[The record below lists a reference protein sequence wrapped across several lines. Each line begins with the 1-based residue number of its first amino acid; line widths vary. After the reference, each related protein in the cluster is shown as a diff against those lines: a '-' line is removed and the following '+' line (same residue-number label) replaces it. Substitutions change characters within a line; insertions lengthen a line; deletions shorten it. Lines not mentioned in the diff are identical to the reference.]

1 LNIFE
6 KIHPNLNV
14 NELSTDS
21 LAYLGDAVFNLFVK
35 VLYFKNTSV
44 KNLHKDS
51 QLLVNRK
58 FQSTLLDKVLPLLN
72 EEEKAF
78 VKRGINSK
86 GAGRYGNDPA
96 YRKSTGFEV
105 LVGYLYLTNQER
117 LYNLL
122 MEVLKWVAL

>member
-1 LNIFE
+1 MNIFE

-58 FQSTLLDKVLPLLN
+58 FQATLLDKVLPLLN

-122 MEVLKWVAL
+122 MEVLK